1 MRAHF
6 PEQRL
11 VIEPRICCD
20 CGLPSFSISFFDSC
34 SEVQTRNFSSPLDNN
49 GSHNSSITDCM
60 DAQASPSLGSPVQA
74 SSPSRKISNKG
85 TGNIAR
91 KTSRIQDTLTQE
103 LREPSSSNDSDND
116 QSSLSTSLPHTCNS
130 NQLRVILRV
139 CIVNFCSLVSFN
151 KHLELYQL
159 IDTHKP
165 DIIIG
170 TETHLN
176 KDIDS
181 REIFPPNYVYS
192 PPVRKDQDSGEKR
205 GGVVIAVNSNIIS
218 VEQSSCSISH
228 KSGSVVVGSFYRPP
242 STSVDYLEQLE
253 LSMNNIKKLSGI
265 DGKYVLLGGDFNL
278 PDIDWEEG
286 SVKSNPQYTA
296 AIN

>member
-1 MRAHF
+1 
-6 PEQRL
+6 
-11 VIEPRICCD
+11 
-20 CGLPSFSISFFDSC
+20 
-34 SEVQTRNFSSPLDNN
+34 
-49 GSHNSSITDCM
+49 M
-60 DAQASPSLGSPVQA
+60 DAQASPSLGYPVQV

-85 TGNIAR
+85 TGNIA
-91 KTSRIQDTLTQE
+91 SRIQDTLTQE

-116 QSSLSTSLPHTCNS
+116 QSSPSTSLPQTCNS

-139 CIVNFCSLVSFN
+139 CIVNFCSLVSYN

-170 TETHLN
+170 TEAHLN

-218 VEQSSCSISH
+218 VEQSSPAECEIVWCNISH

-253 LSMNNIKKLSGI
+253 LSMNNIKNSV
-265 DGKYVLLGGDFNL
+265 VLM
-278 PDIDWEEG
+278 E
-286 SVKSNPQYTA
+286 STSC
-296 AIN
+296 